1 MTREERILQLEKE
14 IAELRDQDRIEK
26 EKAAKEKEEK
36 RKSDL
41 KAIQDMVATYNKTY
55 GGTLAVTVGK
65 PLQSIDEFCR
75 QLFPWIEEV

>member
-14 IAELRDQDRIEK
+14 LAELRDQDRIEK

-36 RKSDL
+36 RNSDL
-41 KAIQDMVATYNKTY
+41 KVIQNMVAAFNKTY
-55 GGTLAVTVGK
+55 NDTLTVTVGK

-75 QLFPWIEEV
+75 QLFPWIEE

>member
-14 IAELRDQDRIEK
+14 LAELRDQDRIEK

-36 RKSDL
+36 RNSDL
-41 KAIQDMVATYNKTY
+41 KVIQNMVAAFNKTY
-55 GGTLAVTVGK
+55 NDTLTVTVGK

-75 QLFPWIEEV
+75 QLFPWIEED